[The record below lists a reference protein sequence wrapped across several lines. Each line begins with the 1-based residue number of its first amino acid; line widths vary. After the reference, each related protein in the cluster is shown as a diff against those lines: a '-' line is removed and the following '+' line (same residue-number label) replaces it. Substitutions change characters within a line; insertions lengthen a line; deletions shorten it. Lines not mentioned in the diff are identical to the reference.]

1 MLPKG
6 CDGHTVTATAQQV
19 TIDEAV
25 QQGLVGLPSNYL
37 IMVNSPPEEYVTT
50 ILSVLKHVV
59 TPETIGVYI
68 SVNKPYF
75 SLTEIMKAQKIPTE
89 NMYFL
94 DCASGL
100 MGKTPQEL
108 ERTYI
113 LSGPTNLTELSITL
127 STLLSSDKLKG
138 KESQT
143 ILFLDSIST
152 FLIYNDA
159 NVVARF
165 LHTIAGRVRT
175 HNIRGVFFSL
185 HDDITKGPISSTV
198 QFHDK
203 VLRID

>member
-1 MLPKG
+1 M
-6 CDGHTVTATAQQV
+6 VT
-19 TIDEAV
+19 
-25 QQGLVGLPSNYL
+25 S
-37 IMVNSPPEEYVTT
+37 SPEEYVDT
-50 ILSVLKHVV
+50 IMSVLRNVV
-59 TPETIGVYI
+59 TSETVGVYI

-75 SLTEIMKAQKIPTE
+75 ALTEEMEAQKIPTQ

-100 MGKTPQEL
+100 MGKSPQEI
-108 ERTYI
+108 EKTYI

-138 KESQT
+138 REAQT

-165 LHTIAGRVRT
+165 LHTTAGRVRT
-175 HNIRGVFFSL
+175 HHMRGVFFSL
-185 HDDITKGPISSTV
+185 HDDITKGAIAGTV

-203 VLRID
+203 VLRFG

>member
-1 MLPKG
+1 M
-6 CDGHTVTATAQQV
+6 TTTAQQI
-19 TIDEAV
+19 TIDEV
-25 QQGLVGLPSNYL
+25 MRQGLAGLPSNYL
-37 IMVNSPPEEYVTT
+37 IMVTSPPEEYVAT
-50 ILSVLKHVV
+50 ILSVLEHVV
-59 TPETIGVYI
+59 TPQTTGVYI

-75 SLTEIMKAQKIPTE
+75 SLTEIMQAQKIPTE
-89 NMYFL
+89 NMYFI

-108 ERTYI
+108 EKTYI

-143 ILFLDSIST
+143 VLFLDSIST

-165 LHTIAGRVRT
+165 LHTIAGRIRT
-175 HNIRGVFFSL
+175 HNIRGIFFSL
-185 HDDITKGPISSTV
+185 HDDITKGAIASTV

-203 VLRID
+203 VLRIE

>member
-1 MLPKG
+1 M
-6 CDGHTVTATAQQV
+6 TATAQQV
-19 TIDEAV
+19 TIDEVV

-37 IMVNSPPEEYVTT
+37 IMVTSPPEEYVTT

-75 SLTEIMKAQKIPTE
+75 SLTEIMKAQKIPTA

-185 HDDITKGPISSTV
+185 HDDITKGPIASTV

>member
-1 MLPKG
+1 M
-6 CDGHTVTATAQQV
+6 
-19 TIDEAV
+19 
-25 QQGLVGLPSNYL
+25 
-37 IMVNSPPEEYVTT
+37 VTT
-50 ILSVLKHVV
+50 PPDNYADTIMAVLRTIVN
-59 TPETIGVYI
+59 PETVGVYV

-75 SLTEIMKAQKIPTE
+75 ALTAEMAAQNIPTQ
-89 NMYFL
+89 NMFFL

-100 MGKTPQEL
+100 MGKQPQEV
-108 ERTYI
+108 EKTFI

-127 STLLSSDKLKG
+127 SSLLSSDKLKG

-143 ILFLDSIST
+143 VLFLDSVST

-185 HDDITKGPISSTV
+185 HDDIQKGAIASTV

-203 VLRID
+203 VLRLG

>member
-1 MLPKG
+1 MIITDLLNI
-6 CDGHTVTATAQQV
+6 VTGGIIFV
-19 TIDEAV
+19 
-25 QQGLVGLPSNYL
+25 LVILANFYQFRVRRRFSGVIGK
-37 IMVNSPPEEYVTT
+37 IMFWYS
-50 ILSVLKHVV
+50 
-59 TPETIGVYI
+59 
-68 SVNKPYF
+68 
-75 SLTEIMKAQKIPTE
+75 
-89 NMYFL
+89 
-94 DCASGL
+94 
-100 MGKTPQEL
+100 QEL
-108 ERTYI
+108 EKTYI

-185 HDDITKGPISSTV
+185 HDDITKGAIASTV

>member
-1 MLPKG
+1 M
-6 CDGHTVTATAQQV
+6 VT
-19 TIDEAV
+19 
-25 QQGLVGLPSNYL
+25 
-37 IMVNSPPEEYVTT
+37 SPPDDYADT
-50 ILSVLKHVV
+50 IMAVLRNIV
-59 TPETIGVYI
+59 TPDTVEVYV
-68 SVNKPYF
+68 SANKPYF
-75 SLTEIMKAQKIPTE
+75 ALKQEMETAKISTQ
-89 NMYFL
+89 NMFFL

-100 MGKTPQEL
+100 MGKEPQEIDN
-108 ERTYI
+108 TYI

-127 STLLSSDKLKG
+127 SSLLSSEKLKG
-138 KESQT
+138 KEAGT
-143 ILFLDSIST
+143 VLFLDSVST

-185 HDDITKGPISSTV
+185 HDDIQKGAIASTV

>member
-1 MLPKG
+1 MG
-6 CDGHTVTATAQQV
+6 
-19 TIDEAV
+19 
-25 QQGLVGLPSNYL
+25 
-37 IMVNSPPEEYVTT
+37 T
-50 ILSVLKHVV
+50 ILSVLRHVV
-59 TPETIGVYI
+59 TPETISIYI

-75 SLTEIMKAQKIPTE
+75 SLTEIMQAQKIPTQ
-89 NMYFL
+89 NMYFI

-100 MGKTPQEL
+100 MGKMPQEL
-108 ERTYI
+108 ENTYI

-127 STLLSSDKLKG
+127 STVLSSDKLKG
-138 KESQT
+138 KESHT

-185 HDDITKGPISSTV
+185 HDDITKGAIASTV

-203 VLRID
+203 VVRID